1 MKTKTLPEKVQ
12 GMPILESRINHDGRT
27 FVLASGRDGFSTWL
41 WLDVGFVSGHRF
53 TDLSSA
59 RASLARRS
67 A

>member
-12 GMPILESRINHDGRT
+12 GMPILESRINNEGRT

-41 WLDVGFVSGHRF
+41 WLDVGFVSGHYFQDRAA
-53 TDLSSA
+53 A
-59 RASLARRS
+59 RASLERRS